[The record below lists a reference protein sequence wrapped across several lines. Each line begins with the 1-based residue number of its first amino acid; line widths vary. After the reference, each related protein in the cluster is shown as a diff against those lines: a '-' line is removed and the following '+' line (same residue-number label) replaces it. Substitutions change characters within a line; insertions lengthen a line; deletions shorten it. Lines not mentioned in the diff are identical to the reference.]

1 MERLVEFAELKE
13 EVKKIERF
21 VARCQGLFLSAGDY
35 ADKYARQNKIDDL
48 NRAVETKQ
56 SCCRVVVDAES
67 VCRRVGNFFVEL
79 SAFDDME
86 IYAETFDLLT
96 VAQEVVRDC
105 LEWYRMLCESSDKF
119 VFAD

>member
-35 ADKYARQNKIDDL
+35 ADKYARQNKIADL
-48 NRAVETKQ
+48 NRAVETKRD
-56 SCCRVVVDAES
+56 CLRVVVNAES
-67 VCRRVGNFFVEL
+67 VCRRVGEFFVCI
-79 SAFDDME
+79 SAFDDVE
-86 IYAETFDLLT
+86 LYAETFDLLT
-96 VAQEVVRDC
+96 IAQETVRDC
-105 LEWYRMLCESSDKF
+105 LGWYRELCESVDKF